1 MTMGAVKR
9 LKENEIAYMVFQIL
23 RILLFES
30 IFKIIPSISDK
41 HIVYISA
48 ILLKYDA
55 FNNSSTTV
63 VSYWLNV

>member
-23 RILLFES
+23 RILLFEW

-41 HIVYISA
+41 HKAYILA
-48 ILLKYDA
+48 ILLQI
-55 FNNSSTTV
+55 
-63 VSYWLNV
+63 

>member
-23 RILLFES
+23 RILLFEW
-30 IFKIIPSISDK
+30 IFKIIPSISDEHK
-41 HIVYISA
+41 VYISA
-48 ILLKYDA
+48 ILLEYDA

-63 VSYWLNV
+63 VSY